1 MCVEVTS
8 MIVTHQLMS
17 LIDKQQDYYKMN
29 VCKLGEKQIWHTAII
44 ELLQGT
50 TDTVTM
56 CGVF

>member
-1 MCVEVTS
+1 